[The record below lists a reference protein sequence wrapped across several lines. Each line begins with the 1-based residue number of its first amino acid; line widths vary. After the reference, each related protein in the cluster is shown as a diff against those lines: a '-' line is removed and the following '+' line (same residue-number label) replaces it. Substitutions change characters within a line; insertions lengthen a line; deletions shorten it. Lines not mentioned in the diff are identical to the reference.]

1 MAIKSG
7 GFTEFVKSVISSAKK
22 GGLKGKDLK
31 KLEHLLKKTGKRNRI
46 LAQGILTA
54 LTLGGAGR
62 KDIERFSELL
72 EAANQRI
79 TEDREPFTQKQQEEL
94 NGIFRRAFISRKT
107 AKWFSLQLDELVA
120 EEINSFIYGERQ
132 LMEKV
137 PEKKSVKFEAEMPLL
152 KRKEEKVK
160 L

>member
-7 GFTEFVKSVISSAKK
+7 GFIEFVKSVIGSAKK

-31 KLEHLLKKTGKRNRI
+31 KLEHLLRKTGKRNRI

-54 LTLGGAGR
+54 LALGGAGR
-62 KDIERFSELL
+62 KDIGRFSELL
-72 EAANQRI
+72 GAANQRI
-79 TEDREPFTQKQQEEL
+79 AEDREPFTPKQQEEL
-94 NGIFRRAFISRKT
+94 NGIFSRAFISRKT
-107 AKWFSLQLDELVA
+107 AKWFSMQLDELVA

-137 PEKKSVKFEAEMPLL
+137 PEKKSVRFEAEMPSV